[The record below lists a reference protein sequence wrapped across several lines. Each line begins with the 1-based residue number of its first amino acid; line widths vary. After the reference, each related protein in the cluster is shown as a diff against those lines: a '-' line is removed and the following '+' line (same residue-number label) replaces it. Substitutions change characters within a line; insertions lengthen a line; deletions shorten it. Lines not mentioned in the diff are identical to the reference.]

1 MALTVNTNVTA
12 LGAANTLNSTQG
24 ALSQTLARVSSGLRV
39 TRAADDAAGSAV
51 AANLSTKAR
60 SGMQAIRNANDG
72 ISMLNTAEGAMI
84 EMTTMLQRMRELALQ
99 ASSGTTDVKD
109 RTNLNKEYQALY
121 QEIDRIADNTEWNGR
136 KILNNTADGSSS
148 GFVEFQVGMNMGGT
162 EAISVDFG
170 NLTNVSGSGTFADF
184 VSAAAT
190 AGTISATTTGSAQTT
205 ASAAIGSIDTALD
218 NISSKRAVLGATVNR
233 LTHTV
238 DNLTNVRINAEST
251 RSAILDTDYASET
264 SALAKSQIIAQAG
277 TAMLAQA
284 NQLPATVL
292 ALLQ

>member
-1 MALTVNTNVTA
+1 MTVVNTNLNASVAQSAIARNDRTMSTA
-12 LGAANTLNSTQG
+12 MERLSTGQRINSAG
-24 ALSQTLARVSSGLRV
+24 
-39 TRAADDAAGSAV
+39 DDAAGLAV
-51 AANLSTKAR
+51 ATRMTTQVMGLNT
-60 SGMQAIRNANDG
+60 AIGNANDG
-72 ISMLNTAEGAMI
+72 IGMLNTAEGALI

-109 RTNLNKEYQALY
+109 RTYLNKEYQALY

-170 NLTNVSGSGTFADF
+170 NQTNVSGSGTFADF
-184 VSAAAT
+184 VSAGAT
-190 AGTISATTTGSAQTT
+190 AGTISATSTGSAQTK

-218 NISSKRAVLGATVNR
+218 AISSKRAVLGATINR

-238 DNLTNVRINAEST
+238 DNLTNIRINAEASK
-251 RSAILDTDYASET
+251 SAVLDTDYAAET
-264 SALAKSQIIAQAG
+264 SALAKAQIIAQAS

-284 NQLPATVL
+284 NQLPQTVL

>member
-1 MALTVNTNVTA
+1 MAVVNTNISASIAQSAMARNDRGLSTA
-12 LGAANTLNSTQG
+12 MERLATGSRINSAG
-24 ALSQTLARVSSGLRV
+24 
-39 TRAADDAAGSAV
+39 DDAAGLAV
-51 AANLSTKAR
+51 ATRMTTQVMGLNT
-60 SGMQAIRNANDG
+60 AIGNANDG
-72 ISMLNTAEGAMI
+72 IGMLNTAEGALI

-109 RTNLNKEYQALY
+109 RTYLNKEYQALY

-170 NLTNVSGSGTFADF
+170 NFTNISGSGTFKDF
-184 VSAAAT
+184 VSAGAT
-190 AGTISATTTGSAQTT
+190 AGTISATSTGSAQTK

-218 NISSKRAVLGATVNR
+218 AISLKRGVLGATVNR
-233 LTHTV
+233 LTHSV
-238 DNLTNVRINAEST
+238 DNLTNIRINAEASKST
-251 RSAILDTDYASET
+251 ILDTDYAAAT
-264 SALAKSQIIAQAG
+264 TTLAKSQIMAQAS

>member
-1 MALTVNTNVTA
+1 MAVVNTNISASVAQSALIRNERAMSTA
-12 LGAANTLNSTQG
+12 MERLSTGQRINS
-24 ALSQTLARVSSGLRV
+24 AS
-39 TRAADDAAGSAV
+39 DDAGGLGIATRMTSQIAGL
-51 AANLSTKAR
+51 N
-60 SGMQAIRNANDG
+60 MAIKNANDG
-72 ISMLNTAEGAMI
+72 VSMLNTAEGAMI
-84 EMTTMLQRMRELALQ
+84 EMETMLQRMRELALQ

-170 NLTNVSGSGTFADF
+170 NFTNIAGSGTFLHFSSTGA
-184 VSAAAT
+184 
-190 AGTISATTTGSAQTT
+190 AGTLSATTTGSAQTT
-205 ASAAIGSIDTALD
+205 ASGAIGKIDTALD
-218 NISSKRAVLGATVNR
+218 DISAKRAVLGATVNR

-238 DNLTNVRINAEST
+238 DNLTNIRINAEST

-284 NQLPATVL
+284 NQLPQTVL

>member
-1 MALTVNTNVTA
+1 MAVVNTNISASIAQSAMARNDRGLSTA
-12 LGAANTLNSTQG
+12 MERLATGSRINSAG
-24 ALSQTLARVSSGLRV
+24 
-39 TRAADDAAGSAV
+39 DDAAGLAV
-51 AANLSTKAR
+51 ATRMTTQVMGLNT
-60 SGMQAIRNANDG
+60 AIRNANDG
-72 ISMLNTAEGAMI
+72 IGMLNTAEGALI

-109 RTNLNKEYQALY
+109 RTYLNKEYQALY
-121 QEIDRIADNTEWNGR
+121 AEIDRIADNTEWNGR

-170 NLTNVSGSGTFADF
+170 NQTNVSGSGTFADF
-184 VSAAAT
+184 VSAGAT
-190 AGTISATTTGSAQTT
+190 AGTISATSTGSAQTK

-218 NISSKRAVLGATVNR
+218 AISSKRAVLGATINR

-238 DNLTNVRINAEST
+238 DNLTNIRINAEASK
-251 RSAILDTDYASET
+251 SAVLDTDYAAET
-264 SALAKSQIIAQAG
+264 SALAKAQIIAQAS

-284 NQLPATVL
+284 NQLPQTVL

>member
-1 MALTVNTNVTA
+1 MAVVNTNISASIAQSAMARNDRGLSTA
-12 LGAANTLNSTQG
+12 MERLATGQRINSAG
-24 ALSQTLARVSSGLRV
+24 
-39 TRAADDAAGSAV
+39 DDAAGLAV
-51 AANLSTKAR
+51 ATRMTTQVMGLNA
-60 SGMQAIRNANDG
+60 AIGNANDG
-72 ISMLNTAEGAMI
+72 ISMLNTAEGALI

-109 RTNLNKEYQALY
+109 RTYLNKEYQALY

-148 GFVEFQVGMNMGGT
+148 SVVEFQVGMNMGGT

-170 NLTNVSGSGTFADF
+170 NQTNVAGSGTFADF
-184 VSAAAT
+184 VSAGAA

-218 NISSKRAVLGATVNR
+218 AISSKRAVLGATINR

-238 DNLTNVRINAEST
+238 DNLTNIRINAEASK
-251 RSAILDTDYASET
+251 SAVLDTDYAAET
-264 SALAKSQIIAQAG
+264 SALAKAQIIAQAS

-284 NQLPATVL
+284 NQLPQTVL

>member
-1 MALTVNTNVTA
+1 MTVVNTNLKASVAQSAIARNDRTMSTA
-12 LGAANTLNSTQG
+12 MERLSTGQRINSAG
-24 ALSQTLARVSSGLRV
+24 
-39 TRAADDAAGSAV
+39 DDAAGLAV
-51 AANLSTKAR
+51 ATRMTTQVMGLNT
-60 SGMQAIRNANDG
+60 AIRNANDG
-72 ISMLNTAEGAMI
+72 IGMLNTAEGALI
-84 EMTTMLQRMRELALQ
+84 EMETMLQRMRELALQ

-109 RTNLNKEYQALY
+109 RTYLNKEYQALY

-170 NLTNVSGSGTFADF
+170 NQTNVSGSGTFADF
-184 VSAAAT
+184 VSAGAT
-190 AGTISATTTGSAQTT
+190 AGTISATSTGSAQTK

-218 NISSKRAVLGATVNR
+218 AISSKRAVLGATINR

-238 DNLTNVRINAEST
+238 DNLTNIRINAEASK
-251 RSAILDTDYASET
+251 SAVLDTDYAAET
-264 SALAKSQIIAQAG
+264 SALAKAQIIAQAS

-284 NQLPATVL
+284 NQLPQTVL

>member
-1 MALTVNTNVTA
+1 MAVVNTNISASVAQSALIRNERAMSTA
-12 LGAANTLNSTQG
+12 MERLSTGQRINSAG
-24 ALSQTLARVSSGLRV
+24 
-39 TRAADDAAGSAV
+39 DDAAGLAV
-51 AANLSTKAR
+51 ATRMTSQVIGLGT
-60 SGMQAIRNANDG
+60 AIRNANDG

-218 NISSKRAVLGATVNR
+218 DISAKRAVLGATVNR

-238 DNLTNVRINAEST
+238 DNLTNIRINAEST

>member
-1 MALTVNTNVTA
+1 
-12 LGAANTLNSTQG
+12 
-24 ALSQTLARVSSGLRV
+24 
-39 TRAADDAAGSAV
+39 
-51 AANLSTKAR
+51 
-60 SGMQAIRNANDG
+60 
-72 ISMLNTAEGAMI
+72 
-84 EMTTMLQRMRELALQ
+84 MTTMLQRMRELALQ

-109 RTNLNKEYQALY
+109 RTYLNKEYQALY
-121 QEIDRIADNTEWNGR
+121 AEIDRIADNTEYNGR
-136 KILNNTADGSSS
+136 KILNNAADGSSS

-170 NLTNVSGSGTFADF
+170 NQTNVSGSGTFADF
-184 VSAAAT
+184 VSAGAT
-190 AGTISATTTGSAQTT
+190 AGTISATSTGSAQTK

-218 NISSKRAVLGATVNR
+218 AISSKRTVLGATINR

-238 DNLTNVRINAEST
+238 DNLTNIRINAEASKST
-251 RSAILDTDYASET
+251 ILDTDYAAAT
-264 SALAKSQIIAQAG
+264 TTLAKSQIMAQAS

>member
-1 MALTVNTNVTA
+1 MAVVNTNISASVAQSALIRNERAMSTA
-12 LGAANTLNSTQG
+12 MERLSTGQRINSAG
-24 ALSQTLARVSSGLRV
+24 
-39 TRAADDAAGSAV
+39 DDAAGLAV
-51 AANLSTKAR
+51 ATRMTSQVIGLGT
-60 SGMQAIRNANDG
+60 AIRNANDG

-218 NISSKRAVLGATVNR
+218 DISSKRAVLGATVNR

-238 DNLTNVRINAEST
+238 DNLTNIRINAEST